1 MKYIF
6 NPKVILT
13 IFYLATAL
21 QAYVVLKFLY
31 QKTRL
36 GKRLLKEKGKSWLH
50 LIFLILFFSIFF
62 VLMILMRYAQFVRT
76 SAILVFIGL
85 FIFER
90 LIILKNDFSLYENG
104 LICSQGVVLKK
115 DIKKVMW
122 VDTRTDH
129 CHLQLELFSR
139 TSRTIFVTQK
149 ISEKHVTQIDAYFNI
164 HRYS

>member
-1 MKYIF
+1 MRYIF

-21 QAYVVLKFLY
+21 QGYVVLKFLI
-31 QKTRL
+31 QKARL

-50 LIFLILFFSIFF
+50 IIFLVMFFSIFF
-62 VLMILMRYAQFVRT
+62 VLLILMRYAQFVRT
-76 SAILVFIGL
+76 SAILIFIGL

-90 LIILKNDFSLYENG
+90 LILLKNDFSLYENG
-104 LICSQGVVLKK
+104 LICSQGVVLRKN
-115 DIKKVMW
+115 IKKVMW

-139 TSRTIFVTQK
+139 TRMSIFVTQK
-149 ISEKHVTQIDAYFNI
+149 ISEKHVNQIDAYFNI
-164 HRYS
+164 HRYG